1 MNIYYVDITSIIF
14 AAIVFLGAAV
24 GLFMKLLPNEQVQN
38 VEKFSPTAFF
48 LVLLPPIIFESGYN
62 LHKGEILPLRRQHK
76 YSFYFYFYISN
87 QQILQKSLNRNS
99 EILHFS
105 ISTEISKPFEK

>member
-62 LHKGEILPLRRQHK
+62 LHKGEILPLRQHK
-76 YSFYFYFYISN
+76 YLFYF
-87 QQILQKSLNRNS
+87 
-99 EILHFS
+99 
-105 ISTEISKPFEK
+105 